1 LLVPVVVPH
10 LESVSPGQK
19 YLVFSA
25 IRSAL
30 PGLCSLFGSF
40 GPCRFSSPV
49 SFPAASPPVRSERV
63 SFSRASVPADLRVE
77 RRAHFF
83 LGPFLIFFIAC
94 TVFGSAPQST
104 MHTDRSSIC
113 VVASVL
119 GSSSRLDPCCIFE
132 VGPHRPV
139 HHLSC
144 EQGWV
149 SVPVLGVVLLA
160 VVLMVRPRVV
170 SAPVFPPPG

>member
-1 LLVPVVVPH
+1 VRCQDFVLCSVHLV
-10 LESVSPGQK
+10 LADFLRRSVSLLPVHRSDPK
-19 YLVFSA
+19 EFPSREPACRPICALSA
-25 IRSAL
+25 AL
-30 PGLCSLFGSF
+30 I
-40 GPCRFSSPV
+40 
-49 SFPAASPPVRSERV
+49 
-63 SFSRASVPADLRVE
+63 
-77 RRAHFF
+77 FF